1 MKLEVVTPEV
11 NMGDIVAD
19 LNRRRGQ
26 IQGMDSK
33 GTAQV
38 VKAIVPL
45 SQMFGYVTAI
55 RTISSGRA
63 TSTME
68 FSHFEVVP
76 TNIAKEIIE
85 KVTGA

>member
-1 MKLEVVTPEV
+1 
-11 NMGDIVAD
+11 
-19 LNRRRGQ
+19 
-26 IQGMDSK
+26 MDSK
-33 GTAQV
+33 GPAQI

-76 TNIAKEIIE
+76 TNIAKDIIA